1 MGSKPGGYI
10 QKLHGT
16 KQALIDAGIQC
27 GKQQIVDYLT
37 LVLRD
42 PVYVAKDI
50 HGRERIAKILV
61 GLHEYEKKFEKAY
74 TKDKEADVAQE
85 HLDAMLREVYGD
97 DLVPFAERQPDVM
110 QMNYNKAR
118 KGWVE

>member
-16 KQALIDAGIQC
+16 QQALIDAGIQC

-42 PVYVAKDI
+42 PDYVDKDI
-50 HGRERIAKILV
+50 HGRGRIDKIIA
-61 GLHEYEKKFEKAY
+61 GIYNYDRMFEKAY
-74 TKDKEADVAQE
+74 STDKEADYYQDK
-85 HLDAMLREVYGD
+85 LDDRLREVYGNE
-97 DLVPFAERQPDVM
+97 LVPFVERQPDVL
-110 QMNYNKAR
+110 QPRYNKKK